1 MFLLAMT
8 LLWVLEAVR
17 KDSWMNWA
25 LAGGT
30 LALAALTKPH
40 ALISLVA
47 IGIFIFILS
56 LGRPLFIRSVLVRGL
71 STLIAFV
78 IVRVLGG
85 FLLAGPIGVNFLTSY
100 GAADAVGEIV
110 GGQTSG
116 DEALSPAETAF
127 ALFPAQFEIHVL
139 TGVAALGAFLAPL
152 VVNVLRLIG
161 KRNANDVQI
170 FGLLSFVWFGV
181 MLVAIV
187 LFTGWVT
194 GTGDDHTTR
203 VLLRYYDF
211 MFPVLALAG
220 LAVTFDFVKQKP
232 ALWSRLAAAGAL
244 FFLATSAYTGIF
256 GGLTIQIADAPT
268 LAGLV
273 VNTEVY
279 NISAGLVV
287 LSALTVAFFPEY
299 SRYVVATSVVTG
311 LALTGF
317 QAQGQYIHFR
327 GQDSSA
333 DVAGK
338 TLASSYSAE
347 EIDAVAVVSATRFDG
362 RVASLWM
369 DADNQ
374 LVLVAPNSA
383 ITEEI
388 LDSDIERVLLL
399 DDISFAG
406 KHETEIVGEGFS
418 LIRLVKP

>member
-1 MFLLAMT
+1 MGDEWVYTMSSRHRDFWDQAPDSLGNHLFNLIYKSTWLCGEAFYQCGKILNLIFYVGFVAVLFLIALRFMSFWWALAIALATLVSPLSVYVSMFLPEPLYVFLLAMT
-8 LLWVLEAVR
+8 LLWVLEAVQ

-47 IGIFIFILS
+47 IGIFIFIFS

-139 TGVAALGAFLAPL
+139 TGVAALGAILAPL

-203 VLLRYYDF
+203 
-211 MFPVLALAG
+211 
-220 LAVTFDFVKQKP
+220 
-232 ALWSRLAAAGAL
+232 
-244 FFLATSAYTGIF
+244 
-256 GGLTIQIADAPT
+256 
-268 LAGLV
+268 
-273 VNTEVY
+273 
-279 NISAGLVV
+279 
-287 LSALTVAFFPEY
+287 
-299 SRYVVATSVVTG
+299 
-311 LALTGF
+311 
-317 QAQGQYIHFR
+317 
-327 GQDSSA
+327 
-333 DVAGK
+333 
-338 TLASSYSAE
+338 
-347 EIDAVAVVSATRFDG
+347 
-362 RVASLWM
+362 
-369 DADNQ
+369 
-374 LVLVAPNSA
+374 
-383 ITEEI
+383 
-388 LDSDIERVLLL
+388 
-399 DDISFAG
+399 
-406 KHETEIVGEGFS
+406 
-418 LIRLVKP
+418 